1 MKLQVHSGLPN
12 SGNDDIRY
20 LMTFSVDTLEQ
31 GNRKENSE
39 TSPFM
44 LLKSIDYLLNLQ
56 WWSTFRSRKYM
67 FCFPGREQ
75 CEKYIYKGLVRY

>member
-56 WWSTFRSRKYM
+56 
-67 FCFPGREQ
+67 
-75 CEKYIYKGLVRY
+75 